1 MISRTTISK
10 QEPHGPTPPRHA
22 RTFMAPTKD
31 TRQLNWFLAWAVVF
45 CDIGTSVY
53 YVPGILY
60 GHVRD
65 ATPFFVL
72 LTTGGFILLSLKY
85 IEISWRNPEGGGVV
99 TITTKAFGPMWG
111 CLGGMLIV
119 VDYFLTTAISA
130 VAGFQYIGSVFPALD
145 AHVVLL
151 ACAGVAVLCVLNIVG
166 IRESATVALAMACT
180 SFLVNLFVIG
190 CAVLTMEIGA
200 WHAVLSKLGSGE
212 GISHYELL
220 VGFSSAWL
228 AFSGLESISQ
238 LSPTMRFPLRRT
250 ARRAMIAV
258 IITMVITSPVLT
270 ALSIGLLPEHL
281 KATESE
287 RFISELG
294 TIVGGWTLK
303 LAVVVSA
310 SSLLLFASN
319 TAIIGSY
326 HVFLALVNSGFLPK
340 ILSVRNPTF
349 NTPHVAV
356 GIATLVPGFIILFSQ
371 GEMKLLGDMY
381 AFGLLG
387 AFVFSSL
394 SLDSI
399 RWRLGRRD
407 PAFWLGVFT
416 TMMVMVAWGVNLV
429 EKHLATY
436 FGGAVTALGMLVAVG
451 VRRAWF
457 LDLLIQ
463 VPFIQRLQARAYR
476 ASEDLVE
483 DELKGLMTLAEAVE
497 VKPLYS
503 SSTLLALRDESPRLI
518 QEGITRARGKGES
531 ALYCIYVEEWPGLF
545 AGATPH
551 APNEEGLRTLRAALQ
566 AVREKNIEIIPIW
579 AVSHNAAEAIANA
592 AKALEV
598 DSVIIG
604 ASRRNAFYHMLRGH
618 VVKGLMKKLP
628 RNCHLMISN

>member
-1 MISRTTISK
+1 M
-10 QEPHGPTPPRHA
+10 E
-22 RTFMAPTKD
+22 PTKD

-60 GHVRD
+60 GHVKD

-72 LTTGGFILLSLKY
+72 LTTGGFILLALKY

-111 CLGGMLIV
+111 CLGGMLIT

-130 VAGFQYIGSVFPALD
+130 VAGFQYIGSAFNSID
-145 AHVVLL
+145 AHIVLL
-151 ACAGVAVLCVLNIVG
+151 SCAGVGVLAALNIVG
-166 IRESATVALAMACT
+166 IRESAAVALVMACA
-180 SFLVNLFVIG
+180 SFVANIVVIVAAIFAMDG
-190 CAVLTMEIGA
+190 TQ
-200 WHAVLSKLGSGE
+200 WSTVLSRMGTGN
-212 GISHYELL
+212 GISSYELL
-220 VGFSSAWL
+220 VGFASAWL

-238 LSPTMRFPLRRT
+238 LSPAMRFPLRRT
-250 ARRAMIAV
+250 TRRAMVAV
-258 IITMVITSPVLT
+258 IATMIVTSPVLT
-270 ALSIGLLPEHL
+270 ALSIGLLPEHI

-294 TIVGGWTLK
+294 LIVGGLSIK
-303 LAVVVSA
+303 LAVVLTA

-326 HVFLALVNSGFLPK
+326 HVFLALVKGGFLPK
-340 ILSVRNPTF
+340 IVALRNYKF

-356 GIATLVPGFIILFSQ
+356 AIATIIPILVIWLSR
-371 GEMKLLGDMY
+371 GEMKVLGDMY

-394 SLDSI
+394 SLDTI

-407 PAFWLGVFT
+407 FVFWLGVLT
-416 TMMVMVAWGVNLV
+416 TAMVMVAWGINLV
-429 EKHLATY
+429 EKQLATY
-436 FGGAVTALGMLVAVG
+436 FGGMVTIIGLLIAIG

-457 LDLLIQ
+457 IDLLVQ
-463 VPFIQRLQARAYR
+463 FPFIQRLQARAYR

-483 DELKGLMTLAEAVE
+483 DELKGLVTLAEAVD

-518 QEGITRARGKGES
+518 EEGITRAKGRGET

-545 AGATPH
+545 AGDTPH
-551 APNEEGLRTLRAALQ
+551 TPNEEGVRTLKAVLQ
-566 AVREKNIEIIPIW
+566 AVRRRNIEIIPIW

-592 AKALEV
+592 AKVLDV
-598 DSVIIG
+598 DAVIIG
-604 ASRRNAFYHMLRGH
+604 ASRRSAFYHMLRGH
-618 VVKGLMKKLP
+618 VVKGLMKRLP
-628 RNCHLMISN
+628 RDCHLMICN

>member
-1 MISRTTISK
+1 M
-10 QEPHGPTPPRHA
+10 P
-22 RTFMAPTKD
+22 PTKD
-31 TRQLNWFLAWAVVF
+31 TRQLNWFLAWAVIF

-60 GHVRD
+60 SHVRD

-111 CLGGMLIV
+111 CLGGMLII

-130 VAGFQYIGSVFPALD
+130 VAGFEYIGSAFTVLD

-151 ACAGVAVLCVLNIVG
+151 ACSGVGMLAALNIVG
-166 IRESATVALAMACT
+166 VRESATVSLIMA
-180 SFLVNLFVIG
+180 SAAFFVNLLVVFA
-190 CAVLTMEIGA
+190 AVLVMDGSQWST
-200 WHAVLSKLGSGE
+200 VLGHLGTGR
-212 GISHYELL
+212 GISHYEIL

-258 IITMVITSPVLT
+258 IITMIVTSPVLT

-281 KATESE
+281 KAAESE

-294 TIVGGWTLK
+294 RVLGGLGLQ

-310 SSLLLFASN
+310 SSLLLFAAN

-326 HVFLALVNSGFLPK
+326 HVFLALVNGGFMPRL
-340 ILSVRNPTF
+340 IAMRNPTF

-356 GIATLVPGFIILFSQ
+356 GIATIVPISVILFSR

-394 SLDSI
+394 SLDMI

-407 PAFWLGVFT
+407 PGFWIGVFT
-416 TMMVMVAWGVNLV
+416 TLMVMLAWGTNLI
-429 EKHLATY
+429 EKPLATY
-436 FGGAVTALGMLVAVG
+436 FGGTVTAAGMLVAVG

-457 LDLLIQ
+457 LDLLVQI
-463 VPFIQRLQARAYR
+463 PFIQRLQARAYR

-503 SSTLLALRDESPRLI
+503 SSTLLAIRDEAPRLI
-518 QEGITRARGKGES
+518 QEGITRAKGRGEK

-551 APNEEGLRTLRAALQ
+551 VPNEEGLRTLRAALQ
-566 AVREKNIEIIPIW
+566 LVREKNIEIIPIW

-592 AKALEV
+592 AKALDV
-598 DSVIIG
+598 DAIIIG
-604 ASRRNAFYHMLRGH
+604 ASRRSAFYHMLRGH

-628 RNCHLMISN
+628 RDCHLIISN

>member
-1 MISRTTISK
+1 M
-10 QEPHGPTPPRHA
+10 E
-22 RTFMAPTKD
+22 PTKD

-60 GHVRD
+60 GHVKD

-72 LTTGGFILLSLKY
+72 LTTGGFILLAHKY
-85 IEISWRNPEGGGVV
+85 IEISWRNPAGGGVV

-111 CLGGMLIV
+111 CLGGMLIT

-130 VAGFQYIGSVFPALD
+130 VAGFQYIGSAFNSID
-145 AHVVLL
+145 AHIVLL
-151 ACAGVAVLCVLNIVG
+151 SCTGVGVLAALNVVG
-166 IRESATVALAMACT
+166 IRESAAVALVMACA
-180 SFLVNLFVIG
+180 SFVVNVVVIV
-190 CAVLTMEIGA
+190 AAIFTMDGA
-200 WHAVLSKLGSGE
+200 QWSAVLSRMSTGN
-212 GISHYELL
+212 GISSYELL
-220 VGFSSAWL
+220 VGFASAWL

-238 LSPTMRFPLRRT
+238 LSPAMRFPLRRT
-250 ARRAMIAV
+250 TRRAMVAV
-258 IITMVITSPVLT
+258 IATMIVTSPVLT
-270 ALSIGLLPEHL
+270 ALSIGLLPEHI

-294 TIVGGWTLK
+294 LIVGGLGVK
-303 LAVVVSA
+303 LAVVLTA

-326 HVFLALVNSGFLPK
+326 HVFLALVKGGFLPK
-340 ILSVRNPTF
+340 IVALRNYKF
-349 NTPHVAV
+349 NTPHIAVA
-356 GIATLVPGFIILFSQ
+356 IATIIPILVIWLSR
-371 GEMKLLGDMY
+371 GEMKVLGDMY

-394 SLDSI
+394 SLDTI

-407 PAFWLGVFT
+407 FVFWLGVLT
-416 TMMVMVAWGVNLV
+416 TGMVMVAWGINLV
-429 EKHLATY
+429 EKQQATY
-436 FGGAVTALGMLVAVG
+436 FGGMVTIVGLLIAIG

-457 LDLLIQ
+457 IDLLVQI
-463 VPFIQRLQARAYR
+463 PFIQRLQARAYR

-483 DELKGLMTLAEAVE
+483 DELKGLVTLAEAVE

-518 QEGITRARGKGES
+518 EEGITRAKGRGEA

-545 AGATPH
+545 AGDTPH
-551 APNEEGLRTLRAALQ
+551 RPNEEGVRTLKAVLQ
-566 AVREKNIEIIPIW
+566 AVRRRNIEIIPIW

-592 AKALEV
+592 AKVLDV
-598 DSVIIG
+598 DAVIIG
-604 ASRRNAFYHMLRGH
+604 ASRRSAFYHMLRGR
-618 VVKGLMKKLP
+618 VVKGLMKRLP
-628 RNCHLMISN
+628 RDCHLMICN

>member
-1 MISRTTISK
+1 M
-10 QEPHGPTPPRHA
+10 E
-22 RTFMAPTKD
+22 PTKD

-60 GHVRD
+60 GHVKD

-72 LTTGGFILLSLKY
+72 LTTGGFILLAHKY

-111 CLGGMLIV
+111 CLGGMLIT

-130 VAGFQYIGSVFPALD
+130 VAGLQYIGSAFNSID
-145 AHVVLL
+145 AHIVLL
-151 ACAGVAVLCVLNIVG
+151 SCAGVGVLAALNIVG
-166 IRESATVALAMACT
+166 IRESAAVALVMACA
-180 SFLVNLFVIG
+180 SFVVNVVVIV
-190 CAVLTMEIGA
+190 AAIFTMDGA
-200 WHAVLSKLGSGE
+200 QWSTVLSRMSTGN
-212 GISHYELL
+212 GISSYELL
-220 VGFSSAWL
+220 VGFASAWL

-238 LSPTMRFPLRRT
+238 LSPAMRFPLRRT
-250 ARRAMIAV
+250 TRRAMVAV
-258 IITMVITSPVLT
+258 IATMIVTSPVLT
-270 ALSIGLLPEHL
+270 ALSIGLLPEHI

-294 TIVGGWTLK
+294 LIVGGLGVK
-303 LAVVVSA
+303 LAVVLTA

-326 HVFLALVNSGFLPK
+326 HVFLALVKGGFLPK
-340 ILSVRNPTF
+340 IVALRNYKF
-349 NTPHVAV
+349 NTPHIAVA
-356 GIATLVPGFIILFSQ
+356 IATIIPILVIWLSR
-371 GEMKLLGDMY
+371 GEMKVLGDMY

-394 SLDSI
+394 SLDLI

-407 PAFWLGVFT
+407 FVFWLGVLT
-416 TMMVMVAWGVNLV
+416 TAMVMVAWGINLV
-429 EKHLATY
+429 EKQLATY
-436 FGGAVTALGMLVAVG
+436 FGGMVTIIGLLIAIG

-457 LDLLIQ
+457 IDLLVQI
-463 VPFIQRLQARAYR
+463 PFIQRLQARAYR

-483 DELKGLMTLAEAVE
+483 DELKGLVTLAEAVE

-518 QEGITRARGKGES
+518 EEGITRAKGRGEA

-545 AGATPH
+545 AGDTPH
-551 APNEEGLRTLRAALQ
+551 TPNEEGVRTLKAVLQ
-566 AVREKNIEIIPIW
+566 AVRRRNIEIIPIW

-592 AKALEV
+592 AKVLDV
-598 DSVIIG
+598 DAVIIG
-604 ASRRNAFYHMLRGH
+604 ASRRSAFYHMLRGH
-618 VVKGLMKKLP
+618 VVKGLMKRLP
-628 RNCHLMISN
+628 RDCHLMICN

>member
-1 MISRTTISK
+1 M
-10 QEPHGPTPPRHA
+10 G
-22 RTFMAPTKD
+22 PTKD
-31 TRQLNWFLAWAVVF
+31 TRQLTWFLAWAVVF

-60 GHVRD
+60 GHVKD

-111 CLGGMLIV
+111 CLGGMLIT

-130 VAGFQYIGSVFPALD
+130 VAGFQYVGSVFPTLD

-151 ACAGVAVLCVLNIVG
+151 SCAGVGVLAALNIIG
-166 IRESATVALAMACT
+166 IRESAAVALVMACA
-180 SFLVNLFVIG
+180 SFVVNLVVIG
-190 CAVLTMEIGA
+190 SAVTTMDSNQ
-200 WHAVLSKLGSGE
+200 WHAVLSRMGTGHN
-212 GISHYELL
+212 ISLYDLL
-220 VGFSSAWL
+220 VGFASAWL

-238 LSPTMRFPLRRT
+238 LSPTMRFPLRQT
-250 ARRAMIAV
+250 TRRAMIAV
-258 IITMVITSPVLT
+258 IITMVVTAPILT
-270 ALSIGLLPEHL
+270 ALSIGLLPEQI

-287 RFISELG
+287 RFISELAMA
-294 TIVGGWTLK
+294 VGGISVK
-303 LAVVVSA
+303 LAVVLTA

-326 HVFLALVNSGFLPK
+326 HVFLALVKGGFLPK
-340 ILSVRNPTF
+340 ILAVRNGTF
-349 NTPHVAV
+349 NTPHIAV
-356 GIATLVPGFIILFSQ
+356 CIATSIPMLVILSSG

-407 PAFWLGVFT
+407 FGFWVGVFT
-416 TMMVMVAWGVNLV
+416 TAMVMVAWGINLI
-429 EKHLATY
+429 EKQLATY
-436 FGGAVTALGMLVAVG
+436 FGGAVTAIGMLTAVG

-457 LDLLIQ
+457 VDLLVQI
-463 VPFIQRLQARAYR
+463 PFLQRLQARAYR

-483 DELKGLMTLAEAVE
+483 DELKGLVTLAEAVE
-497 VKPLYS
+497 LKPFYS

-518 QEGITRARGKGES
+518 QEGITRVKGRGES

-545 AGATPH
+545 AGDTPH
-551 APNEEGLRTLRAALQ
+551 VPNEEGIRTLRAALQ
-566 AVREKNIEIIPIW
+566 ATRAKNIEIIPIW
-579 AVSHNAAEAIANA
+579 TVSHNAAEALANA
-592 AKALEV
+592 AKVLDV
-598 DSVIIG
+598 DTVIIG
-604 ASRRNAFYHMLRGH
+604 ASRRSAFYHMLRGH
-618 VVKGLMKKLP
+618 VLKGLTKKLP
-628 RNCHLMISN
+628 RDCHLLISN

>member
-1 MISRTTISK
+1 M
-10 QEPHGPTPPRHA
+10 G
-22 RTFMAPTKD
+22 PTKD

-60 GHVRD
+60 SHVKD

-111 CLGGMLIV
+111 CLGGMLII

-130 VAGFQYIGSVFPALD
+130 VAGFQYIGSAFSTID

-151 ACAGVAVLCVLNIVG
+151 ACAGVAVLASLNIIG
-166 IRESATVALAMACT
+166 IRESATVALVMAAA
-180 SFLVNLFVIG
+180 SFLVNVFVI
-190 CAVLTMEIGA
+190 AVALFTMDATQWGV
-200 WHAVLSKLGSGE
+200 VLSKLGSGQ
-212 GISHYELL
+212 GISNYELL

-250 ARRAMIAV
+250 TRRAMLAV
-258 IITMVITSPVLT
+258 VVTMIVTSPVLT
-270 ALSIGLLPEHL
+270 ALSIGLLPEQL

-287 RFISELG
+287 RFVSELG
-294 TIVGGWTLK
+294 MIVGGFGAK
-303 LAVVVSA
+303 LAVVVTA

-326 HVFLALVNSGFLPK
+326 HVFLALVNAGFLPR
-340 ILSVRNPTF
+340 IIAVRNPTF
-349 NTPHVAV
+349 NTPHIAVA
-356 GIATLVPGFIILFSQ
+356 IATVIPASVILFSA

-394 SLDSI
+394 SLDAI

-416 TMMVMVAWGVNLV
+416 TLMVMVAWAVNLV
-429 EKHLATY
+429 EKPLATY
-436 FGGAVTALGMLVAVG
+436 FGGGVTIIGMLVAVG

-457 LDLLIQ
+457 VDLLVQIP
-463 VPFIQRLQARAYR
+463 VIQRLQARAYQ

-503 SSTLLALRDESPRLI
+503 SSTLLALRDEAPRLI
-518 QEGITRARGKGES
+518 QEGITRAKGRGES

-551 APNEEGLRTLRAALQ
+551 VPNEQGLRTLRAALQ

-592 AKALEV
+592 AKTLDV

-604 ASRRNAFYHMLRGH
+604 ASRRSAFYHMLRGH

-628 RNCHLMISN
+628 RTCHLMISN

>member
-1 MISRTTISK
+1 M
-10 QEPHGPTPPRHA
+10 E
-22 RTFMAPTKD
+22 PTKD

-72 LTTGGFILLSLKY
+72 LTTGGFILLALKY

-111 CLGGMLIV
+111 CLGGMLIT

-130 VAGFQYIGSVFPALD
+130 VSGFHYIGSAFSVLD
-145 AHVVLL
+145 QHVLL
-151 ACAGVAVLCVLNIVG
+151 LSCIGIAVLAVLNIVG
-166 IRESATVALAMACT
+166 IRESATVSLVMACAA
-180 SFLVNLFVIG
+180 FIVNLIVAGAAVVTMDSAQWDAVIRG
-190 CAVLTMEIGA
+190 LGTGKG
-200 WHAVLSKLGSGE
+200 LSH
-212 GISHYELL
+212 IDLL
-220 VGFSSAWL
+220 VGFASAWL

-238 LSPTMRFPLRRT
+238 LSPAMRLPLRRT
-250 ARRAMIAV
+250 TRYAMAAV
-258 IITMVITSPVLT
+258 IITMVVTSPVLT
-270 ALSIGLLPEHL
+270 ALSIGLLPEHV
-281 KATESE
+281 KAAESE

-294 TIVGGWTLK
+294 MIVGGFGIK
-303 LAVVVSA
+303 MAVVLTA

-326 HVFLALVNSGFLPK
+326 HVFLALARQDFLPK
-340 ILSVRNPTF
+340 ILQLRNRAF
-349 NTPHVAV
+349 NTPHIAV
-356 GIATLVPGFIILFSQ
+356 LIATSVPILLIMVTRGQ
-371 GEMKLLGDMY
+371 MNILGDMY

-387 AFVFSSL
+387 AFVFSSF
-394 SLDSI
+394 SLDVI

-407 PAFWLGVFT
+407 VVFWIGVLT
-416 TMMVMVAWGVNLV
+416 TLMVIVAWGVNLI

-436 FGGAVTALGMLVAVG
+436 FGSIVTAVGMITAVG

-457 LDLLIQ
+457 VDLLLR
-463 VPFIQRLQARAYR
+463 VPFIERLQARAYR
-476 ASEDLVE
+476 ASEGLVE
-483 DELKGLMTLAEAVE
+483 DELKGLVTLAEAVQ

-518 QEGITRARGKGES
+518 QEGIIRAKGKGES

-545 AGATPH
+545 AGETPH
-551 APNEEGLRTLRAALQ
+551 MPNEQGIVTLKAALQ
-566 AVREKNIEIIPIW
+566 AVREKRIEIIPIW
-579 AVSHNAAEAIANA
+579 AVSHNAADAIANA
-592 AKALEV
+592 AKVLDV

-604 ASRRNAFYHMLRGH
+604 ASRRSAFYHVLRGR

-628 RNCHLMISN
+628 HDCHLMICN

>member
-1 MISRTTISK
+1 M
-10 QEPHGPTPPRHA
+10 E
-22 RTFMAPTKD
+22 PTKD

-72 LTTGGFILLSLKY
+72 LTTGGFILLALKY

-111 CLGGMLIV
+111 CLGGMLIT

-130 VAGFQYIGSVFPALD
+130 VSGFHYIGSAFSVLD
-145 AHVVLL
+145 QHVLL
-151 ACAGVAVLCVLNIVG
+151 LSCIGIAVLAALNIVG
-166 IRESATVALAMACT
+166 IRESATVSLVMACAA
-180 SFLVNLFVIG
+180 FVVNLIVAGAAVVTMDSAQWDAVIRG
-190 CAVLTMEIGA
+190 LGTGKG
-200 WHAVLSKLGSGE
+200 LSH
-212 GISHYELL
+212 IDLL
-220 VGFSSAWL
+220 VGFASAWL

-238 LSPTMRFPLRRT
+238 LSPAMRLPLRRT
-250 ARRAMIAV
+250 TRYAMAAV
-258 IITMVITSPVLT
+258 IITMVVTSPVLT
-270 ALSIGLLPEHL
+270 ALSIGLLPEHV
-281 KATESE
+281 KAAESE

-294 TIVGGWTLK
+294 MIVGGFGIK
-303 LAVVVSA
+303 MAVVLTA

-326 HVFLALVNSGFLPK
+326 HVFLALARQDFLPK
-340 ILSVRNPTF
+340 ILQLRNRAF
-349 NTPHVAV
+349 NTPHIAV
-356 GIATLVPGFIILFSQ
+356 LIATIVPILLIQ
-371 GEMKLLGDMY
+371 ATRGQMNILGDMY

-387 AFVFSSL
+387 AFVFSSF
-394 SLDSI
+394 SLDVI

-407 PAFWLGVFT
+407 PVFWIGVLT
-416 TMMVMVAWGVNLV
+416 TLMVIVAWGVNLI

-436 FGGAVTALGMLVAVG
+436 FGSVVTAVGMITAVG

-457 LDLLIQ
+457 VDLLLR
-463 VPFIQRLQARAYR
+463 VPFIERLQARAYR
-476 ASEDLVE
+476 ASEGLVE
-483 DELKGLMTLAEAVE
+483 DELKGLVTLAEAVQ

-518 QEGITRARGKGES
+518 QEGIIRAKGKGES

-545 AGATPH
+545 AGETPH
-551 APNEEGLRTLRAALQ
+551 MPNEQGIVTLKAALQ
-566 AVREKNIEIIPIW
+566 AVREKRIEIIPIW
-579 AVSHNAAEAIANA
+579 AVSHNAADAIANA
-592 AKALEV
+592 AKVLDV

-604 ASRRNAFYHMLRGH
+604 ASRRSAFYHVLRGR

-628 RNCHLMISN
+628 HDCHLMICN

>member
-1 MISRTTISK
+1 M
-10 QEPHGPTPPRHA
+10 G
-22 RTFMAPTKD
+22 PTKD
-31 TRQLNWFLAWAVVF
+31 TRQLTWFLAWAVVF

-60 GHVRD
+60 GHVKD

-111 CLGGMLIV
+111 CLGGMLIT

-130 VAGFQYIGSVFPALD
+130 VSGFQYVGSVFPTLD

-151 ACAGVAVLCVLNIVG
+151 SCAGVGVLAALNIIG
-166 IRESATVALAMACT
+166 IRESATVALVMACA
-180 SFLVNLFVIG
+180 SFVVNLVVIG
-190 CAVLTMEIGA
+190 SAVATMDSGQ
-200 WHAVLSKLGSGE
+200 WHAVLSRMGTGHN
-212 GISHYELL
+212 ISVYELL
-220 VGFSSAWL
+220 VGFASAWL

-238 LSPTMRFPLRRT
+238 LSPTMRFPLRQT
-250 ARRAMIAV
+250 TRRAMIAV
-258 IITMVITSPVLT
+258 IITMVFTAPILT
-270 ALSIGLLPEHL
+270 ALSIGLLPEQI

-287 RFISELG
+287 RFISELAMA
-294 TIVGGWTLK
+294 VGGISVK
-303 LAVVVSA
+303 LAVVLTA

-326 HVFLALVNSGFLPK
+326 HVFLALVKGGFLPK
-340 ILSVRNPTF
+340 ILAVRSSTF
-349 NTPHVAV
+349 NTPHIAV
-356 GIATLVPGFIILFSQ
+356 GIATSIPILVILSSG

-394 SLDSI
+394 SLDTI

-407 PAFWLGVFT
+407 FGFWLGVFT
-416 TMMVMVAWGVNLV
+416 TAMVMLAWGVNLV

-436 FGGAVTALGMLVAVG
+436 FGGAVTAIGMLTAIG

-457 LDLLIQ
+457 VDLLVQI
-463 VPFIQRLQARAYR
+463 PFLQRLQARAYR

-483 DELKGLMTLAEAVE
+483 DELKGLVTLAEAVE
-497 VKPLYS
+497 LKPFYP

-518 QEGITRARGKGES
+518 QEGITRVKGRTES

-545 AGATPH
+545 AGDTPH
-551 APNEEGLRTLRAALQ
+551 IPNEEGIRTLRAALQ
-566 AVREKNIEIIPIW
+566 ATRERNIEIIPIW
-579 AVSHNAAEAIANA
+579 TVSHNAAEAIAHA
-592 AKALEV
+592 AKVLDV
-598 DSVIIG
+598 DTVLIG
-604 ASRRNAFYHMLRGH
+604 ASRRSAFYHMLRGH
-618 VVKGLMKKLP
+618 VLKGLTKKLP
-628 RNCHLMISN
+628 RDCHLLISN